1 MIIRCPAMF
10 SRIFRE
16 YRKIHLKSFCSIDW
30 LLKIAIGKSS
40 GWNDSVV
47 RYSEP
52 KIPRS
57 TFFFQF
63 YQFIQ
68 KHGIFSLLLIP
79 LSSYTFQDIV
89 FKIIVQSWFRVKLKN
104 LTRILFLASPSIHFT
119 FCSSSCSFLSKGKC
133 YRFVYFH
140 WAKCSIETNM
150 ELVLRILRD
159 FCDV

>member
-1 MIIRCPAMF
+1 MIIRCPARF

-16 YRKIHLKSFCSIDW
+16 YRKIHLKFFSSIDW
-30 LLKIAIGKSS
+30 LLKVIGKSS

-68 KHGIFSLLLIP
+68 KYGIFSLLLTP

-104 LTRILFLASPSIHFT
+104 LTRILFLASPSIHF
-119 FCSSSCSFLSKGKC
+119 SFLRRRVLFCLKESA
-133 YRFVYFH
+133 VS
-140 WAKCSIETNM
+140 SIFTWQSI
-150 ELVLRILRD
+150 VLKQIWSL
-159 FCDV
+159 F